1 MHVLAAVIWVG
12 GMFFAYVVL
21 RPATGPLDPHARL
34 ELWGRVFRQFFPWVW
49 ASVVALLLS
58 GYGMVFLA
66 LGGFG
71 AAGVHV
77 HIMQAIGLLMIVLF
91 LHLYFAPWAR
101 LRRALEAG
109 DDQTAARQLGQISL
123 DGRDQSGA
131 RTAHLGDRR
140 ERPLLGL
147 GAAPAGRW
155 RRPLGG
161 HSRSRNMS
169 RSRPRQCRGQIE
181 AANRRCLT
189 GARKA
194 KHERRWGKAACTIS

>member
-1 MHVLAAVIWVG
+1 MRAWSCG
-12 GMFFAYVVL
+12 
-21 RPATGPLDPHARL
+21 ARCSDSS
-34 ELWGRVFRQFFPWVW
+34 FQVW

-91 LHLYFAPWAR
+91 LPVLRAVGAPAPRAR
-101 LRRALEAG
+101 GGRRPDGGAP
-109 DDQTAARQLGQISL
+109 ARADSL

-131 RTAHLGDRR
+131 RSAHLGDRR

-147 GAAPAGRW
+147 GRSASREMATPVETRLGRLLEGVQSA
-155 RRPLGG
+155 RAIC
-161 HSRSRNMS
+161 RS
-169 RSRPRQCRGQIE
+169 
-181 AANRRCLT
+181 
-189 GARKA
+189 
-194 KHERRWGKAACTIS
+194 